1 MRDRYN
7 RLCATRAPN
16 YAWITSAIH
25 GLTVKSWFF
34 NSFGYLRELVGKTP
48 FFQDV
53 FWGVRLEAVEQA
65 IVY

>member
-7 RLCATRAPN
+7 RLCATPAPN

-25 GLTVKSWFF
+25 DLTVKSWFF
-34 NSFGYLRELVGKTP
+34 NSGSYLRELVGENPMFSGCFLSVQWET
-48 FFQDV
+48 
-53 FWGVRLEAVEQA
+53 VEQT

>member
-25 GLTVKSWFF
+25 GLTVKAGFSIVLGTYKSWW
-34 NSFGYLRELVGKTP
+34 GQTP

-53 FWGVRLEAVEQA
+53 FWGVRREAIEQA